1 MKLPRRRFLHL
12 AASAAALPALPRI
25 ARADTYP
32 SRPVQMI
39 VGFPAGSAPDIIARL
54 AAQWLSEKLGQNFL
68 VENRPG
74 AGSNIGTELVVKA
87 QPDGYTI
94 ICDVLTN
101 VLNTAL
107 YQHLSFDFMRDIAP
121 VAPVANAPYV
131 ILVTNSLP
139 VTTVP
144 EFIAYAKA
152 NPGKI
157 NMASGGIGTS
167 SHIFGVL
174 FMTMAG
180 IDMVHVPYRTNYM
193 SDLIGGQVQA
203 VINPIPQSMEFVK
216 GGKVRALA
224 VTTKTRL
231 AALPDLP
238 TAAEF
243 VPGYEALGWYGIG
256 APKATPADIVEKLNG
271 ALNAALAEAPAKA
284 RLADLGVEPM
294 RMTPAQFAQFIT
306 DEDKKWGKV
315 IRDAGHQA
323 GLIACRDAAAP
334 QCPWQGSADFSCR
347 SGLRIL
353 ASIRVDQA
361 PRNRQHPGPKKH
373 SLLMSREENKNA
385 SNFDFAGGRSLRRH
399 TRSAHPRAGG
409 GRHVAHPSRLRHA
422 AGADAGQ

>member
-1 MKLPRRRFLHL
+1 MRLPRRHFLHL
-12 AASAAALPALPRI
+12 AASAAAWPALPRI

-54 AAQWLSEKLGQNFL
+54 AAQWLSDRLGQNFL

-87 QPDGYTI
+87 QGDGYTI

-144 EFIAYAKA
+144 EFIAYAKV

-315 IRDAGHQA
+315 IRDAGIK
-323 GLIACRDAAAP
+323 LD
-334 QCPWQGSADFSCR
+334 
-347 SGLRIL
+347 
-353 ASIRVDQA
+353 
-361 PRNRQHPGPKKH
+361 
-373 SLLMSREENKNA
+373 
-385 SNFDFAGGRSLRRH
+385 
-399 TRSAHPRAGG
+399 
-409 GRHVAHPSRLRHA
+409 
-422 AGADAGQ
+422 

>member
-25 ARADTYP
+25 VRAQTYP
-32 SRPVQMI
+32 TRPVQMI

-54 AAQWLSEKLGQNFL
+54 TGQWLADKLGQNFV

-74 AGSNIGTELVVKA
+74 AGSNIATEFVVRA

-121 VAPVANAPYV
+121 VTPIANAPYV
-131 ILVTNSLP
+131 ILVTNALP
-139 VTTVP
+139 VKTVP

-157 NMASGGIGTS
+157 AMASGGIGTS

-174 FMTMAG
+174 FMAMAG
-180 IDMVHVPYRTNYM
+180 IDMLHVPYRTNYM

-216 GGKVRALA
+216 AGKVRALA

-231 AALPDLP
+231 DALPELP

-256 APKATPADIVEKLNG
+256 APKKTPADVVEKLNG
-271 ALNAALAEAPAKA
+271 ALNAALAEPAAKA

-294 RMTPAQFAQFIT
+294 RMTPSQFAQFMT
-306 DEDKKWGKV
+306 DEDKKWGAV
-315 IRDAGHQA
+315 IR
-323 GLIACRDAAAP
+323 AANIK
-334 QCPWQGSADFSCR
+334 
-347 SGLRIL
+347 LY
-353 ASIRVDQA
+353 
-361 PRNRQHPGPKKH
+361 
-373 SLLMSREENKNA
+373 
-385 SNFDFAGGRSLRRH
+385 
-399 TRSAHPRAGG
+399 
-409 GRHVAHPSRLRHA
+409 
-422 AGADAGQ
+422 

>member
-1 MKLPRRRFLHL
+1 MTLDRRRVLHL
-12 AASAAALPALPRI
+12 AAGVTALPLLPHA
-25 ARADTYP
+25 ARAQTYP
-32 SRPVQMI
+32 SRPVQTI

-54 AAQWLSEKLGQNFL
+54 AAQWLSEKLGQNFI

-74 AGSNIGTELVVKA
+74 AGSNIGTQLVVKA
-87 QPDGYTI
+87 VPDGYTI
-94 ICDVLTN
+94 LCDVLTN
-101 VLNTAL
+101 VLNTTL
-107 YQHLSFDFMRDIAP
+107 YQHLNFDFMRDIAP

-139 VTTVP
+139 ATTVP

-216 GGKVRALA
+216 AGKVRALA

-231 AALPDLP
+231 DALPDLP

-256 APKATPADIVEKLNG
+256 APKDTPADIIAKLNG
-271 ALNAALAEAPAKA
+271 ALNAALAEPAAKA

-294 RMTPAQFAQFIT
+294 RMTPAQFAQFIS
-306 DEDKKWGKV
+306 DENKKWGKV
-315 IRDAGHQA
+315 IRDAGIK
-323 GLIACRDAAAP
+323 LD
-334 QCPWQGSADFSCR
+334 
-347 SGLRIL
+347 
-353 ASIRVDQA
+353 
-361 PRNRQHPGPKKH
+361 
-373 SLLMSREENKNA
+373 
-385 SNFDFAGGRSLRRH
+385 
-399 TRSAHPRAGG
+399 
-409 GRHVAHPSRLRHA
+409 
-422 AGADAGQ
+422 